1 MTSPDRRSR
10 GQQAE
15 MLAEEF
21 LQRQGLILC
30 CRNFYTRYGEIDRI
44 FHDGATLVFV
54 EVRYRRRRDYGSA
67 AESVNLRKQQRLRL
81 AAEAYLQS
89 LGTSSLPDCRFDV
102 VAIEGEPMVP
112 DWCQNAF

>member
-1 MTSPDRRSR
+1 
-10 GQQAE
+10 

-30 CRNFYTRYGEIDRI
+30 CRNFHTRYGEIDRI
-44 FHDGATLVFV
+44 FRDGDTLVFV
-54 EVRYRRRRDYGSA
+54 EVRYRRRSHYGSA

-89 LGTSSLPDCRFDV
+89 LSVALLPDCRFDV
-102 VAIEGEPMVP
+102 VALDGEPMIP
-112 DWCQNAF
+112 DWYQNAF